1 MPPLFPVRSLSL
13 PQVPQSDMYTK
24 PNSCVV
30 LRAGEAFVFRG
41 VLHDWPDDKVS
52 LVLKNCHKAMVQGG
66 KLAETR

>member
-1 MPPLFPVRSLSL
+1 
-13 PQVPQSDMYTK
+13 MYTK